1 MNKKIKEYNTLMCG
15 VFLDSIKIGNC
26 KNVSLSANDKS
37 YFSESYESICDFIEQ
52 QKSPDFIISYSE
64 KNKRQ
69 SLTPHTDDILR
80 EAINNVY
87 YLKFHSLIN
96 TAIINSME
104 SSSGNYFFWF
114 SDNKSFQK
122 ISSLSFK
129 ELIHAICNSSI
140 QINLTYRPSEIL
152 IMDIKK
158 LNRSDVIAI
167 YLKSRMAMCCKEK

>member
-1 MNKKIKEYNTLMCG
+1 MILLSNKKLQLLL
-15 VFLDSIKIGNC
+15 FLIVK
-26 KNVSLSANDKS
+26 
-37 YFSESYESICDFIEQ
+37 
-52 QKSPDFIISYSE
+52 
-64 KNKRQ
+64 KNKRK
-69 SLTPHTDDILR
+69 SLTPSTDDVFR
-80 EAINNVY
+80 EAINDIY

-104 SSSGNYFFWF
+104 SSNGNYFFWF

-140 QINLTYRPSEIL
+140 QINLMYRPSEIL
-152 IMDIKK
+152 IMDIEK